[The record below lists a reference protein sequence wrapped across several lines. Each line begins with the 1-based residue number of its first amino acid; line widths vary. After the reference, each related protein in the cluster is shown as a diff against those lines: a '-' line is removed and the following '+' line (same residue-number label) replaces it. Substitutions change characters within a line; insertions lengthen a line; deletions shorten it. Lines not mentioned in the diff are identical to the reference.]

1 MDLED
6 YAMKLV
12 YVEFKSG
19 GKQYVFYDNNL
30 LINENDYVIVNT
42 EKGMQYGRVV
52 KAISGEEN
60 QEHSLVIRIADS
72 KDMKQNEDNILM
84 ADEALEK
91 AVLCAE
97 RLKLDMK
104 FIDCYFTFDRKQL
117 IYHFLADNRVDF
129 RELAK
134 ELAYIYKTRIELR
147 QVGARD
153 KAKEIS
159 GIGICGRRL
168 CCSSFLND
176 LDAVSISMV
185 KNQDLSLNP
194 SKINGCCGRL
204 LCCLRYEDVF
214 YTDSKK
220 VLPSVNKKITCDDK
234 FEGKVVSVNVFN
246 SSYIVKNENGDERE
260 YFVESRCD
268 KCDRKCRNK

>member
-1 MDLED
+1 MDLEGFV
-6 YAMKLV
+6 MKLV
-12 YVEFKSG
+12 YVEFKSH

-30 LINENDYVIVNT
+30 LINEDDYVIVNT
-42 EKGMQYGRVV
+42 ERGMQYGRVV
-52 KAISGEEN
+52 QVTNSEEDL
-60 QEHSLVIRIADS
+60 EHSLVVKIADS
-72 KDMKQNEDNILM
+72 KDMKQNEDNIIM
-84 ADEALEK
+84 ADKALEK
-91 AVLCAE
+91 AVSCAS
-97 RLKLDMK
+97 RLGLDMK

-117 IYHFLADNRVDF
+117 VYHFLADNRIDF
-129 RELAK
+129 RDLAK
-134 ELAYIYKTRIELR
+134 ELASIYKTRIELR

-159 GIGICGRRL
+159 GIGICGRKL

-204 LCCLRYEDVF
+204 LCCLRYEDGF
-214 YTDSKK
+214 YSDNKK
-220 VLPSVNKKITCDDK
+220 GLPSVNKKIICDDK
-234 FEGKVVSVNVFN
+234 FEGKVASVNVFN
-246 SSYIVKNENGDERE
+246 RSYVVRNEDGEERE

-268 KCDRKCRNK
+268 KYDR